1 MAIQLRRSLTTLS
14 LVAVMF
20 FNVSGGAFTTESLI
34 VGVGPLA
41 GLLILT
47 LVPLLWSL
55 PETLIIG
62 ELASMLPEEG
72 GYYRWVYHAFG
83 PFWAFQNGW
92 WTWMYSLVDM
102 AIYPVLFNQYLS
114 LFIPDLSVTAQWI
127 ISLAVIWIAT
137 GINLRGAG
145 RVGAVSV
152 VSGGFILLVFLLVSI
167 AALPHATHLPW
178 QSSGGGHGV
187 AASDIGVGLSIAL
200 WNYIGWDN
208 ASTVQ
213 GEVRDS
219 SRSYPRALAITLPL
233 VTLGYLIPLSATLA
247 ATDWTQW
254 REGGWPEI
262 ARIATGSLGGP
273 LSVLVAAAGMLSAIA
288 LFNALL
294 LSYSRIPFAMA
305 NDGLL
310 PAMLSKVDN
319 RSTPRNAVLVS
330 AVCYSV
336 FALLSFIH
344 LVVADVLL
352 YSMALF
358 LEFAALIA
366 LRKSHPELR
375 GSFRIPLSRSGVTV
389 LALLPALIM
398 LGVVAMEMT
407 DGDYGGPAII
417 GALAAAVLGP
427 VGYGIVK
434 RRTVNA
440 GQR

>member
-1 MAIQLRRSLTTLS
+1 MTAHLRRSLTILS

-34 VGVGPLA
+34 VSVGPA
-41 GLLILT
+41 IGLLILV
-47 LVPLLWSL
+47 LVPIFWSV
-55 PETLIIG
+55 PEALIVG

-114 LFIPDLSVTAQWI
+114 WFVPGLSSAAQWM

-145 RVGAVSV
+145 RVGTVSV
-152 VSGGFILLVFLLVSI
+152 FSGVFILLIFFLVSV
-167 AALPHATHLPW
+167 AAIPHANHLPW
-178 QSSGGGHGV
+178 ESLGQTPASG
-187 AASDIGVGLSIAL
+187 ASAIGVGVSIAL

-219 SRSYPRALAITLPL
+219 SRNYPRALAITLPL
-233 VTLGYLIPLSATLA
+233 VALGYLVPLSATLA
-247 ATDWTQW
+247 ATDWTKW
-254 REGGWPEI
+254 REGGWPDI
-262 ARIATGSLGGP
+262 AIMATGAFGKP
-273 LSVLVAAAGMLSAIA
+273 LAVMLALAGMISALA

-294 LSYSRIPFAMA
+294 LSYSRIPLAMA
-305 NDGLL
+305 TDRLL
-310 PAMLSKVDN
+310 PKNLAKLDSQ
-319 RSTPRNAVLVS
+319 STPRNAVLVS
-330 AVCYSV
+330 AIFYSV
-336 FALLSFIH
+336 FVLLSFVH

-358 LEFAALIA
+358 LEFAALIV
-366 LRKSHPELR
+366 LRKKRPELR
-375 GSFRIPLSRSGVTV
+375 GSFRIPIGRGGVTA
-389 LALLPALIM
+389 LALLPALI
-398 LGVVAMEMT
+398 LVGVVATEMS
-407 DGDYGGPAII
+407 DGEYGGPAIV
-417 GALAAAVLGP
+417 GAFAALALGP
-427 VGYGIVK
+427 VAYFIGK
-434 RRTVNA
+434 RFSA
-440 GQR
+440 G

>member
-1 MAIQLRRSLTTLS
+1 MTLQLRRSLTTLS

-34 VGVGPLA
+34 VAVGPA
-41 GLLILT
+41 TGLLILV
-47 LVPLLWSL
+47 LVPVFWSV
-55 PETLIIG
+55 PEVLIIG

-72 GYYRWVYHAFG
+72 GYYRWVYRAFG

-114 LFIPDLSVTAQWI
+114 WFLPGLSNGAQWI

-145 RVGAVSV
+145 RVGV
-152 VSGGFILLVFLLVSI
+152 VSIVSASFILLAFVLVSF
-167 AALPHATHLPW
+167 AALPHASHLPW
-178 QSSGGGHGV
+178 ESPGKPV
-187 AASDIGVGLSIAL
+187 AAGANALGVGLSIAL

-233 VTLGYLIPLSATLA
+233 VTLGYLLPLSTTLA
-247 ATDWTQW
+247 ATDWRKW

-262 ARIATGSLGGP
+262 AKMAAGP
-273 LSVLVAAAGMLSAIA
+273 LGEPLGVMLAVAGMISALA

-294 LSYSRIPFAMA
+294 LSYSRIPLAMA
-305 NDGLL
+305 SDGLL
-310 PAMLSKVDN
+310 PTALARLDS
-319 RSTPRNAVLVS
+319 RSTPRNAVVVS
-330 AVCYSV
+330 AVWYSM
-336 FALLSFIH
+336 FALLSFAH

-366 LRKSHPELR
+366 LRKKNPGLR
-375 GSFRIPLSRSGVTV
+375 GSFRIPLGRGGVTA
-389 LALLPALIM
+389 LALLPAAILV
-398 LGVVAMEMT
+398 GVVAMEMT
-407 DGDYGGPAII
+407 DGEYGGPAVL
-417 GALAAAVLGP
+417 GALAALLLGP
-427 VGYGIVK
+427 VAYQFA
-434 RRTVNA
+434 RRA
-440 GQR
+440 SSS